1 MCRPRP
7 LLPCLSVPG
16 LTLAVCLFGGTGI
29 LGAAEPSL
37 KDKPGVEKNSKDKLS
52 SDKKATEKATTGK
65 SPTEKAPVDKA
76 ADRDLVI
83 LDNQQTIAGR
93 LEEDPTSQQHVLIR
107 TATGT
112 LRLRKERVKSTL
124 MGLTGRI
131 AAVKDTDFQGL
142 VNLARWCLGEKHPAE
157 ALAALDKAMRLVRAD
172 PRLLKDL
179 TIAVMYL
186 RLVAEERG
194 SEAALPLYRWY
205 RQIGGTDP
213 DTLRQLGVWEAIAG
227 TAPNSGAPAVPLP
240 PSTVSP
246 SKAPTDVA
254 SPPRERLTEG
264 LETKGWQ
271 AENEQWSN
279 PISSKL
285 VPLSAK
291 DTGKDSGDAKRT
303 LEITCGAGGKDKATL
318 RKPVTLSAVEKHIL
332 IFRLKN
338 SAEIPIR
345 VAVGIKTGDYTY
357 FESEAQT
364 VKFGEGFKEVRFNL
378 TAKNFKSSASNWA
391 YTGAVEN
398 LDDVKEL
405 QVLFYNR
412 DAEITAFIS
421 GMRLIAEDDL

>member
-1 MCRPRP
+1 MCRPRS
-7 LLPCLSVPG
+7 LLPRLPG
-16 LTLAVCLFGGTGI
+16 LGLVLAAWVAYAPGVT
-29 LGAAEPSL
+29 AAE
-37 KDKPGVEKNSKDKLS
+37 KPAKEKPAAEKPAKE
-52 SDKKATEKATTGK
+52 KPAKEKPATD
-65 SPTEKAPVDKA
+65 KAPPEKE

-93 LEEDPTSQQHVLIR
+93 LEDDPTSEKHLLIR

-112 LRLRKERVKSTL
+112 LRLRKERVKSTV
-124 MGLTGRI
+124 MGLSGRVS
-131 AAVKDTDFQGL
+131 AVKDTDFQGL
-142 VNLARWCLGEKHPAE
+142 VDLARWCLGEKHPAE
-157 ALAALDKAMRLVRAD
+157 ALAALDKAMLLVRAD
-172 PRLLKDL
+172 PSLLKDL
-179 TIAVMYL
+179 GIAVIYL

-194 SEAALPLYRWY
+194 SEAALPLFRWY
-205 RQIGGTDP
+205 RQMGGTDAE
-213 DTLRQLGVWEAIAG
+213 TLRQLGVWEAIAG
-227 TAPNSGAPAVPLP
+227 TAPDTRAPAVPLP
-240 PSTVSP
+240 PSPTPKTKSVSKEP
-246 SKAPTDVA
+246 ETST
-254 SPPRERLTEG
+254 RERLTEG
-264 LETKGWQ
+264 LETKSWQ

-291 DTGKDSGDAKRT
+291 DSDNDSNSAKRT

-318 RKPVTLSAVEKHIL
+318 RKPVALSAVEKHIL

-345 VAVGIKTGDYTY
+345 VAVGIKTGDYAY

-364 VKFGEGFKEVRFNL
+364 VKFGEGFKELRFNL
-378 TAKNFKSSASNWA
+378 SAKNFKSSASNWA
-391 YTGAVEN
+391 YNGSVEN